1 MPDFYV
7 DDLEISP
14 SEFLDAC
21 SNEEIDQVIS
31 ILVEDEYLL
40 PSQLLPDGQN
50 PEETIF
56 IEGLAKLAQS
66 KHRLTVEEENIIMN
80 IVNRL

>member
-1 MPDFYV
+1 MSDFYI

-21 SNEEIDQVIS
+21 SRDEINQIIR
-31 ILVEDEYLL
+31 ILVEDEYIL
-40 PSQLLPDGQN
+40 PSHLLSGDQN
-50 PEETIF
+50 PEESIF
-56 IEGLAKLAQS
+56 IEGLTKLAES
-66 KHRLTVEEENIIMN
+66 KHRLTLEEENVIMN